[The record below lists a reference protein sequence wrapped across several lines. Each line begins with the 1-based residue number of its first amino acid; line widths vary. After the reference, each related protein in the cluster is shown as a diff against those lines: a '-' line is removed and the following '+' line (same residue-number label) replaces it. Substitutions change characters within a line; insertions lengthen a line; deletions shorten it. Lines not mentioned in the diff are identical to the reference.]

1 MVETTKTVFG
11 IDLGTT
17 YSCIA
22 YIDQYG
28 KATTLANLEGDRTT
42 PSVIFFD
49 GDNRVVGKE
58 AKNVTMLYPDQVIDM
73 VKRQMGQADWVF
85 FYDGVEYTAEEISS
99 YILRKLADDAEMMSG
114 QSVTDVVITCP
125 AYFGINEREATAKA
139 GEIAGLNVRSIIN
152 EPTAAAIAYGLHESQ
167 DQTILVYDLGGGTFD
182 ITMIEIKKG
191 EINVIATGGDHNLGG
206 RNWDEIIVHYLA
218 EQWSILTGSPDDPLD
233 DMETVQD
240 LFNRAEQ
247 AKKALTSREKTDVA
261 VMHAGQRERITLTL
275 EKFDEL
281 TANLIE
287 RTIEYTKDMLVEAS
301 KKGVSNFDQILM
313 VGGSTKMRQ
322 VPNRLQ
328 SEFSMEP
335 KLFDPD
341 ESVAK
346 GAALFGHK
354 LAIDDEIKIKIESMG
369 VSESETASAEV
380 VEKARQEVADQ
391 LGMAL
396 PSLKQYSE
404 MSITNVASR
413 SFGVEVFNR
422 STEQMVVSNLIKIN
436 DTVPAS
442 TTQQFGTLEDNQQTA
457 DIKIMENSSSDL
469 EVDLSIC
476 EEIGNAQL
484 PLPLGLPA
492 ESPIE
497 ITFQLDD
504 QGRLHGIAREL
515 THNTIIEVSI
525 QTSRVLSNEQMSEAK
540 KRSTQIT
547 IS

>member
-1 MVETTKTVFG
+1 MAETTKTVFG

-85 FYDGVEYTAEEISS
+85 FYNGVEYTAEEISS

-114 QSVTDVVITCP
+114 QPVTDVVITCP

-240 LFNRAEQ
+240 LFSRAEQ

-261 VMHAGQRERITLTL
+261 VMHSGQRERITLTL

-281 TANLIE
+281 TANLLE
-287 RTIEYTKDMLVEAS
+287 RTIEYTKDMLVEAG
-301 KKGVSNFDQILM
+301 KKGVSHFDQILL

-322 VPNRLQ
+322 VPIRLQ
-328 SEFSMEP
+328 PEFGMEP

-341 ESVAK
+341 ESVSK

-369 VSESETASAEV
+369 IAEPETASMEV

-404 MSITNVASR
+404 MSITNVTSR

-422 STEQMVVSNLIKIN
+422 STGQMVVSNLIKVN
-436 DTVPAS
+436 DMVPAS
-442 TTQQFGTLEDNQQTA
+442 TTQQFGTLEDNQQMA
-457 DIKIMENSSSDL
+457 DIKIMENISSDL
-469 EVDLSIC
+469 EVDPSIC

-484 PLPLGLPA
+484 PLPMGLPA
-492 ESPIE
+492 DTPIE
-497 ITFQLDD
+497 ITFQLDE
-504 QGRLHGIAREL
+504 QGRLHGLAREL
-515 THNTIIEVSI
+515 THNTIIEVDI
-525 QTSRVLSNEQMSEAK
+525 QTSRVLSKEQMSEAK